1 MVNYAKILF
10 MKVKIIMLLLF
21 TLIMVSVVQAGDLEF
36 QLSYGRWTM
45 SPFVSFIERETENL
59 IKSELTRL
67 LAPILPRDV
76 YSTFQS
82 VDLSSSGEI
91 LAFSIWYNF
100 GKSRF
105 SLGLKGEYYDF
116 KLPYSINS
124 EQSVNI
130 FDYQLI
136 QMETKGQGE
145 VSLNSVMFSLLSR
158 WEIFSMSKFR
168 FYLFGGLTL
177 LPYNGEI
184 SLEQTTLL
192 QTPVGDI
199 SYDGIYSETIKNI
212 RSWDDSI
219 PSLLISPAFGI
230 CLKYDLVK
238 RLGIIVDI
246 YISQGTFISAGL
258 ALRL

>member
-1 MVNYAKILF
+1 
-10 MKVKIIMLLLF
+10 
-21 TLIMVSVVQAGDLEF
+21 
-36 QLSYGRWTM
+36 M
-45 SPFVSFIERETENL
+45 SPFVSFVERETENL

-67 LAPILPRDV
+67 LDPIFPRDV

-82 VDLSSSGEI
+82 VDISSSGEI
-91 LAFSIWYNF
+91 LTFSIWYNF

-105 SLGLKGEYYDF
+105 SLGFKGEYFNF

-136 QMETKGQGE
+136 SMETNGQGE
-145 VSLNSVMFSLLSR
+145 VRLNSVMLSLLSR
-158 WEIFSMSKFR
+158 WRIFSLSKFR

-177 LPYNGEI
+177 LPYSGEI

-199 SYDGIYSETIKNI
+199 SYDVIYSETINTI
-212 RSWDDSI
+212 RGWDDSI
-219 PSLLISPAFGI
+219 PSYLLSPTFGI
-230 CLKYDLVK
+230 SLKYNLGR
-238 RLGIIVDI
+238 RLGIIADL
-246 YISQGTFISAGL
+246 YISQGTFLAAGL
-258 ALRL
+258 SFTL

>member
-1 MVNYAKILF
+1 MR
-10 MKVKIIMLLLF
+10 VKIITLLLF
-21 TLIMVSVVQAGDLEF
+21 ILILVSVVQAGELEF

-45 SPFVSFIERETENL
+45 SPFVSFVERETENL

-67 LAPILPRDV
+67 LDPIFPRDV

-82 VDLSSSGEI
+82 VDISSSGEI
-91 LAFSIWYNF
+91 LTFSIWYNF

-105 SLGLKGEYYDF
+105 SLGFKGEYFNF

-136 QMETKGQGE
+136 SMETNGQGE
-145 VSLNSVMFSLLSR
+145 VRLNSVMLSLLSR
-158 WEIFSMSKFR
+158 WRIFSLSKFR

-177 LPYNGEI
+177 LPYSGEI
-184 SLEQTTLL
+184 SLEQITLL

-199 SYDGIYSETIKNI
+199 SYDGNYSETIKNI
-212 RSWDDSI
+212 REWDDSV
-219 PSLLISPAFGI
+219 PSLLISPVFGI
-230 CLKYDLVK
+230 CLKYDLAR
-238 RLGIIVDI
+238 RLGIIVDLN
-246 YISQGTFISAGL
+246 ISQGTFVAVGL
-258 ALRL
+258 SITL